1 MNSLTIT
8 CLAVAALLLPGS
20 LNSSRAQS
28 IGYAQAIDRLG
39 TSRGK
44 DIEKFCKKA
53 NLGGGR
59 VTQYPDQNRT
69 AVSSSCKASATEMA
83 VLVTTRA
90 QARAASCASV
100 TWTLGGFVLAFS

>member
-20 LNSSRAQS
+20 LNSSRAQG

-59 VTQYPDQNRT
+59 VPQYPDQNRT
-69 AVSSSCKASATEMA
+69 AASSSCKASEA
-83 VLVTTRA
+83 VGFGEEQVFKLA
-90 QARAASCASV
+90 DPEAAENRRVQLINVSRSR
-100 TWTLGGFVLAFS
+100 

>member
-20 LNSSRAQS
+20 LNSSRAQG

-59 VTQYPDQNRT
+59 VTQYPDQ
-69 AVSSSCKASATEMA
+69 SSCKAGATEMT

-90 QARAASCASV
+90 QARAASWASV